1 MLTINKQEFLKL
13 TNEKKARILKCIA
26 LGNVKYV
33 DTDKEIL
40 NNQER
45 NIPTI
50 Y

>member
-13 TNEKKARILKCIA
+13 SNSERARILKNIA

-40 NNQER
+40 CKQEK
-45 NIPTI
+45 NIPIT
-50 Y
+50 